1 MAGHQS
7 RYFKPSDLV
16 ARTTSSDLEPGFEN
30 ILEDNFVD
38 QPDKFVSL
46 FYNKDSYRE
55 LQSFQE
61 ALGAPSLSNFFKLT
75 MDIGAEPP
83 EPIRQFPGD
92 SSSGES
98 LSSSDRKAQGLNQ
111 WLTSA
116 GVLGPNDS
124 KQRYELL
131 CNQAMLPGTSMNV
144 SQEIGSRQGIVE
156 RFATQRQYTDIS
168 IGFYVSSDYKILRLF
183 QEWMNFMNPLYV
195 SQQGVTPPM
204 AFPGGYP
211 SNDEGYAYHRFRYPS
226 QYKKNLAI
234 TKFEKNLGTGGD
246 KGGRY
251 NISAVGRKGESYTPD
266 AITYVFV
273 NAFPISI
280 QDIPLNYQ
288 AGQILECQ
296 VEFTYDRYYIVNH
309 IGDAAKPPNNQ
320 GGQITNGSDRQGLP
334 NMQGNKSS
342 GRFLQRLN
350 AS

>member
-1 MAGHQS
+1 MAGQQS

-211 SNDEGYAYHRFRYPS
+211 NNDESYAFHRFRYPS
-226 QYKKNLAI
+226 EYKKNIAV
-234 TKFEKNLGTGGD
+234 TKFEKNLGTGGA

-251 NISAVGRKGESYTPD
+251 NVSSVGREGQEYTPD

-273 NAFPISI
+273 NAFPTSI

-309 IGDAAKPPNNQ
+309 LGDAAKPPLPT
-320 GGQITNGSDRQGLP
+320 GGALTQPSNRDALP
-334 NMQGNKSS
+334 NMQSGKSS
-342 GRFLQRLN
+342 SFLQRLN

>member
-1 MAGHQS
+1 MAGQQS

-16 ARTTSSDLEPGFEN
+16 ARTTSSDLEPGYEN
-30 ILEDNFVD
+30 ILEDNSVN
-38 QPDKFVSL
+38 QADKFVSL

-61 ALGAPSLSNFFKLT
+61 ALGAPSLSNFFKIT
-75 MDIGAEPP
+75 MDIGSEPP

-92 SSSGES
+92 SVGES
-98 LSSSDRKAQGLNQ
+98 ISSSERKAKGLNQ

-116 GVLGPNDS
+116 GVLGADDP

-195 SQQGVTPPM
+195 GQDGVRPDM
-204 AFPGGYP
+204 ASPGGYP
-211 SNDEGYAYHRFRYPS
+211 SNDEAYAYHRFRYPS
-226 QYKKNLAI
+226 QYKKNLAV
-234 TKFEKNLGTGGD
+234 TKFEKNLGTGVD
-246 KGGRY
+246 GGRY
-251 NISAVGRKGESYTPD
+251 NISSVGRSGESYTPD

-273 NAFPISI
+273 NAFPTSI
-280 QDIPLNYQ
+280 QDIALNYQ

-309 IGDAAKPPNNQ
+309 LGDAAKPPNNQ
-320 GGQITNGSDRQGLP
+320 GGQLTSGSDRQGLS
-334 NMQGNKSS
+334 NMQGNKSK
-342 GRFLQRLN
+342 GRFLQKLN

>member
-1 MAGHQS
+1 MAKAQS
-7 RYFKPSDLV
+7 RYFNQSDLV

-30 ILEDNFVD
+30 ILEDNFVE

-55 LQSFQE
+55 MQSFQE
-61 ALGAPSLSNFFKLT
+61 ALGAPSLSNFFKVT
-75 MDIGAEPP
+75 MDIANEAP
-83 EPIRQFPGD
+83 EAIRQFPGD
-92 SSSGES
+92 SEGLVIDSSE
-98 LSSSDRKAQGLNQ
+98 REAKGLNQ

-116 GVLGPNDS
+116 GVLGS
-124 KQRYELL
+124 KDPKIRYELL
-131 CNQAMLPGTSMNV
+131 CNQAMLPGTSMAV
-144 SQEIGSRQGIVE
+144 SQEMGSRQGITE

-168 IGFYVSSDYKILRLF
+168 IGFYVSSDYKVLRLF

-195 SQQGVTPPM
+195 TQEGVTPPM

-226 QYKKNLAI
+226 EYKKNIAV

-251 NISAVGRKGESYTPD
+251 NISSVGREGESYKPD

-273 NAFPISI
+273 NAFPTSI

-309 IGDAAKPPNNQ
+309 LGDASKPPNNQ
-320 GGQITNGSDRQGLP
+320 GGQLTQGSNRSGLP
-334 NMQGNKSS
+334 NMQSGRSTS

>member
-1 MAGHQS
+1 MAKSQS
-7 RYFKPSDLV
+7 RYFNKNDLV
-16 ARTTSSDLEPGFEN
+16 ARTTSVDIKSNSEAILGVPNSDKQ
-30 ILEDNFVD
+30 I
-38 QPDKFVSL
+38 SL
-46 FYNKDSYRE
+46 FYNRDAFQE
-55 LQSFQE
+55 IQSFQE
-61 ALGAPSLSNFFKLT
+61 ALGAPSLSNFFKVTL
-75 MDIGAEPP
+75 DISSDPP
-83 EPIRQFPGD
+83 EAIRQFPGD
-92 SSSGES
+92 SVGEVIDS
-98 LSSSDRKAQGLNQ
+98 NERKANGLNQ

-116 GVLGPNDS
+116 GVLGPKDP

-131 CNQAMLPGTSMNV
+131 CNQAMLPGTSMAV
-144 SQEIGSRQGIVE
+144 AQEVGSRQGITE

-211 SNDEGYAYHRFRYPS
+211 NNDESYAFHRFRYPS
-226 QYKKNLAI
+226 DYKKNIAV
-234 TKFEKNLGTGGD
+234 TKFEKNLGTGGA

-251 NISAVGRKGESYTPD
+251 NVSSVGREGQEYTPD

-273 NAFPISI
+273 NAFPTSI

-309 IGDAAKPPNNQ
+309 LGDAAKPPLPT
-320 GGQITNGSDRQGLP
+320 GGALTQPSNRDALP
-334 NMQGNKSS
+334 NMQSGKSS
-342 GRFLQRLN
+342 SFLQRLN

>member
-1 MAGHQS
+1 MAGQQS

-16 ARTTSSDLEPGFEN
+16 ARTTSSDLEPGYEN
-30 ILEDNFVD
+30 ILEDNSVN
-38 QPDKFVSL
+38 QADKFVSL

-61 ALGAPSLSNFFKLT
+61 ALGAPSLSNFFKIT
-75 MDIGAEPP
+75 MDIGSEPP
-83 EPIRQFPGD
+83 EPIRQFPAD
-92 SSSGES
+92 SSAGQQIT
-98 LSSSDRKAQGLNQ
+98 SDKRKAQGLNQ

-116 GVLGPNDS
+116 GVLGADDP

-144 SQEIGSRQGIVE
+144 SQEIGSRQGITE

-183 QEWMNFMNPLYV
+183 QECMNFMNPLYV
-195 SQQGVTPPM
+195 GQDGVRPDM
-204 AFPGGYP
+204 ASPGGYP
-211 SNDEGYAYHRFRYPS
+211 SNDEAYAYHRFRYPS
-226 QYKKNLAI
+226 QYKKNLAV
-234 TKFEKNLGTGGD
+234 TKFEKNLGTGVD
-246 KGGRY
+246 GGRY
-251 NISAVGRKGESYTPD
+251 NISSVGRSGESYTPD

-273 NAFPISI
+273 NAFPTSI
-280 QDIPLNYQ
+280 QDIALNYQ

-309 IGDAAKPPNNQ
+309 LGDAAKPPNNQ
-320 GGQITNGSDRQGLP
+320 GGQLTSGSDRQGLS
-334 NMQGNKSS
+334 NMQGNKSK
-342 GRFLQRLN
+342 GRFLQKLN

>member
-1 MAGHQS
+1 MAGQQS

-16 ARTTSSDLEPGFEN
+16 ARTTSSDLEPGYEN
-30 ILEDNFVD
+30 ILEDNSVN
-38 QPDKFVSL
+38 QADKFVSL

-75 MDIGAEPP
+75 MDIGSEPP

-92 SSSGES
+92 SVGES
-98 LSSSDRKAQGLNQ
+98 ISSSERKAKGLNQ

-195 SQQGVTPPM
+195 GQDGVRPDM
-204 AFPGGYP
+204 ASPGGYP
-211 SNDEGYAYHRFRYPS
+211 SNDEAYAYHRFRYPS
-226 QYKKNLAI
+226 QYKKNLAV
-234 TKFEKNLGTGGD
+234 TKFEKNLGTGVD
-246 KGGRY
+246 GGRY
-251 NISAVGRKGESYTPD
+251 NISSVGRSGESYTPD

-273 NAFPISI
+273 NAFPTSI
-280 QDIPLNYQ
+280 QDIALNYQ

-309 IGDAAKPPNNQ
+309 LGDAAKPPNNQ
-320 GGQITNGSDRQGLP
+320 GGQLTSGSDRQGLS
-334 NMQGNKSS
+334 NMQGNKSK
-342 GRFLQRLN
+342 GRFLQKLN

>member
-1 MAGHQS
+1 MAKSQS
-7 RYFKPSDLV
+7 RYFNKNDLV
-16 ARTTSSDLEPGFEN
+16 ARTTSADIKSNSEAILGVPNSDKQ
-30 ILEDNFVD
+30 I
-38 QPDKFVSL
+38 SL
-46 FYNKDSYRE
+46 FYNRDAFQE
-55 LQSFQE
+55 IQSFQE
-61 ALGAPSLSNFFKLT
+61 ALGAPSLSNFFKVTL
-75 MDIGAEPP
+75 DISSDPP
-83 EPIRQFPGD
+83 EAIRQFPGD
-92 SSSGES
+92 SVGGVIDSNE
-98 LSSSDRKAQGLNQ
+98 RKANGLNQ

-116 GVLGPNDS
+116 GVLGPKDP

-131 CNQAMLPGTSMNV
+131 CNQAMLPGTSMAV
-144 SQEIGSRQGIVE
+144 AQEVGSRQGTTE

-211 SNDEGYAYHRFRYPS
+211 NNDESYAFHRFRYPS
-226 QYKKNLAI
+226 DYKKNIAV
-234 TKFEKNLGTGGD
+234 TKFEKNLGTGGA

-251 NISAVGRKGESYTPD
+251 NVSSVGREGQEYTPD

-273 NAFPISI
+273 NAFPTSI

-309 IGDAAKPPNNQ
+309 LGDAAKPPLPT
-320 GGQITNGSDRQGLP
+320 GGALTQPSNRDALP
-334 NMQGNKSS
+334 NMQSGKSS
-342 GRFLQRLN
+342 SFLQRLN

>member
-1 MAGHQS
+1 MAKSQS
-7 RYFKPSDLV
+7 RYFNKNDLV
-16 ARTTSSDLEPGFEN
+16 ARTTSADIKSNSEAILGVPNSDKQ
-30 ILEDNFVD
+30 I
-38 QPDKFVSL
+38 SL
-46 FYNKDSYRE
+46 FYNRDAFQE
-55 LQSFQE
+55 IQSFQE
-61 ALGAPSLSNFFKLT
+61 ALGAPSLSNFFKVTL
-75 MDIGAEPP
+75 DISSDPP
-83 EPIRQFPGD
+83 EAIRQFPGD
-92 SSSGES
+92 SVGGVIDSNE
-98 LSSSDRKAQGLNQ
+98 RKANGLNQ

-116 GVLGPNDS
+116 GVLGPKDP

-131 CNQAMLPGTSMNV
+131 CNQAMLPGTSMAV
-144 SQEIGSRQGIVE
+144 AQEVGSRQGITE

-195 SQQGVTPPM
+195 TQQGVKLPQ

-211 SNDEGYAYHRFRYPS
+211 NNDESYAFHRFRYPS
-226 QYKKNLAI
+226 EYKKNIAV
-234 TKFEKNLGTGGD
+234 TKFEKNLGTGGA

-251 NISAVGRKGESYTPD
+251 NVSSVGREGQEYTPD

-273 NAFPISI
+273 NAFPTSI

-309 IGDAAKPPNNQ
+309 LGDAAKPPLPT
-320 GGQITNGSDRQGLP
+320 GGALTQPSNRDALP
-334 NMQGNKSS
+334 NMQSGKSS
-342 GRFLQRLN
+342 SFLQRLN